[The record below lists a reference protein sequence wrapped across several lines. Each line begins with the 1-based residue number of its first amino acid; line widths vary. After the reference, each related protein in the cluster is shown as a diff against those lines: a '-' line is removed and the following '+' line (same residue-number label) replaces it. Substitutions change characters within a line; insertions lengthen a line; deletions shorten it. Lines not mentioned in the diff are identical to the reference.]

1 DRVRVVVTVGIATG
15 YPFRRLIAQLIP
27 LLSADGELSRATGRP
42 VTVLWQTAGTP
53 CGDLPIDATS
63 ALPSAELSAAL
74 AEADIVISHAGTGSA
89 ATIFGSGRYPVL
101 VPRRLSHGE
110 AGDEHQTELAA
121 ALAHRNLCRSV
132 EADAITVDDLLQTL
146 SRRIR
151 QLPVTPLFELQR

>member
-42 VTVLWQTAGTP
+42 VEVLWQTAGTP
-53 CGDLPIDATS
+53 CDDLPIDATS

-89 ATIFGSGRYPVL
+89 TTILGSGLYPVL

-110 AGDEHQTELAA
+110 AGDEHQTELATE
-121 ALAHRNLCRSV
+121 LAHRNLCRSV

-151 QLPVTPLFELQR
+151 QLPVTPHFELQR